1 MGVRLHVRLLPDSLA
16 HRHGSGG
23 TSLIRR
29 SLSRFDRLILM
40 GQIFALIP
48 CIIMSIWNV
57 PLGAKYFACE
67 RNPDPLLP
75 LGSHR

>member
-1 MGVRLHVRLLPDSLA
+1 
-16 HRHGSGG
+16 
-23 TSLIRR
+23 
-29 SLSRFDRLILM
+29 M